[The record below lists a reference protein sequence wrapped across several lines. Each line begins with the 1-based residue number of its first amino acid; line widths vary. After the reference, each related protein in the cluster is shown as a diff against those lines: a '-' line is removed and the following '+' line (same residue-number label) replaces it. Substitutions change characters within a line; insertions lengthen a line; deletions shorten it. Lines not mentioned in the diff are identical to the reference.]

1 MVQRSARPARALLQ
15 GEQWASRPQQIY
27 SDVNASLHCID
38 NLSLFSGLLLQ
49 CHHAFPDQGSEHIHI
64 NAHTHTQHAHT
75 PNIFI
80 AYSTV
85 LGFIPTSIMGFKM
98 PWASGGDTSTEDSA
112 LSSAQAAELKSNM
125 EKVRVR

>member
-1 MVQRSARPARALLQ
+1 MHFLTKAA
-15 GEQWASRPQQIY
+15 
-27 SDVNASLHCID
+27 NT
-38 NLSLFSGLLLQ
+38 FT
-49 CHHAFPDQGSEHIHI
+49 HI
-64 NAHTHTQHAHT
+64 NTHTHTQHAHT

-112 LSSAQAAELKSNM
+112 LSSAQAAELKSNI
-125 EKVRVR
+125 EKVRA